1 MNTGWCVR
9 VSLLLILVSP
19 VPSVAESG
27 MARWFSCGIGFWR
40 PCVPSPE
47 PALQDLPT
55 STPAPEPETIA
66 PEALR
71 NWGTPVVGP
80 SGALSYQL
88 PPRPLLDLFHNPT
101 DANARSY
108 LAWLSEKTQH
118 REAAFAAIKRM
129 AAEVGYS
136 VGKMPNG
143 NVNSEV
149 SPELLVGMMPTDI
162 GTGLPSQVGAFAGPA
177 VPLPPRTPQAIG
189 ATQGV
194 RLPATVP
201 ASGPG
206 SPAVL
211 GPQTRVMYFFAPHC
225 PYCAQETPLLNGLL
239 RGRADVVGIAM
250 DTTREALLAY
260 LRTARLTFP
269 VMLDQGESR
278 AFGIT
283 GYPAVVVRD
292 ETGAARKLTG
302 LATKEQLQ
310 QMLKG
315 VVP

>member
-1 MNTGWCVR
+1 MNVGWH
-9 VSLLLILVSP
+9 VSMSVLLTLVGP
-19 VPSVAESG
+19 AQGVAESG

-40 PCVPSPE
+40 PCVPAPE
-47 PALQDLPT
+47 PALPASPT
-55 STPAPEPETIA
+55 SAPAHEPEPIA

-71 NWGTPVVGP
+71 NWGTPVVSP

-88 PPRPLLDLFHNPT
+88 PPRPLLDLFQDPT

-108 LAWLSEKTQH
+108 LTWLSEKTQH

-136 VGKMPNG
+136 VGQMPTGNG
-143 NVNSEV
+143 GGGV
-149 SPELLVGMMPTDI
+149 PAELLAGMIPTDM
-162 GTGLPSQVGAFAGPA
+162 GTGLPPRDGALAGPA
-177 VPLPPRTPQAIG
+177 VPLLQRTPQAAESIPI
-189 ATQGV
+189 V
-194 RLPATVP
+194 RSSTSSPT
-201 ASGPG
+201 PG
-206 SPAVL
+206 SGRQPAL
-211 GPQTRVMYFFAPHC
+211 GPQTRVLYFFAPHC
-225 PYCAQETPLLNGLL
+225 PYCAQETPLLNDLL

-250 DTTREALLAY
+250 DTTRETLLAY
-260 LRTARLTFP
+260 LRTARLSFP
-269 VMLDQGESR
+269 AMLDQGESR

-310 QMLKG
+310 HVLKG

>member
-1 MNTGWCVR
+1 MNVGWHVR
-9 VSLLLILVSP
+9 VSLLLILIGP
-19 VPSVAESG
+19 AQGVAESG

-40 PCVPSPE
+40 PCVPAPD
-47 PALQDLPT
+47 PAQQAPPT
-55 STPAPEPETIA
+55 SSPAPEPETIA

-80 SGALSYQL
+80 SGALSYHL
-88 PPRPLLDLFHNPT
+88 PPRPLLDLFQDPT
-101 DANARSY
+101 DAHARTY
-108 LAWLSEKTQH
+108 LTWLSEKTQH

-129 AAEVGYS
+129 ATEVGYS
-136 VGKMPNG
+136 VGKLPTG
-143 NVNSEV
+143 NVDGGVPAERLAGSV
-149 SPELLVGMMPTDI
+149 PMDMVAGLTPHTGISPEPI
-162 GTGLPSQVGAFAGPA
+162 A
-177 VPLPPRTPQAIG
+177 PLPQLPPQAVRG
-189 ATQGV
+189 TQTV
-194 RLPATVP
+194 RSPATVS

-206 SPAVL
+206 SPPVL
-211 GPQTRVMYFFAPHC
+211 GPQTRVLYFFAPHC
-225 PYCAQETPLLNGLL
+225 LYCAQETPLLNDLL
-239 RGRADVVGIAM
+239 RGRADVVGVAM

-269 VMLDQGESR
+269 VTLDQGESR

-310 QMLKG
+310 QLLKG